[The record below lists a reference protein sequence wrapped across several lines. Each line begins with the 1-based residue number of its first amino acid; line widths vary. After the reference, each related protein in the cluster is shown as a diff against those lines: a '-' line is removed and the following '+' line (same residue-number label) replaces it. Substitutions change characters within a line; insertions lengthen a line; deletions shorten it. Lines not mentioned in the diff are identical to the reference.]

1 MPEGRALVMGAS
13 GFLGSHVVK
22 ALAAEG
28 RDLRIFVR
36 ASSDTSAIDH
46 LDLERTVGDV
56 CDAGTLRQAMRGCSA
71 IYYCAVDTRAW
82 LKDPA
87 PLRVTNVE
95 GLRNVLDAA
104 MDVGVERFVYTST
117 ILTLG
122 LNPSG
127 VATEEDAFN
136 WGDRATE
143 YVRVRVEA
151 EDLFF
156 GYCARGLPGVACNI
170 AMTYGAE
177 DRQPTPHGWMITLV
191 LRGLLP
197 AWDASFPCVG
207 IRDAADAMLLA
218 EKYGRLGER
227 YLIAE
232 RTLTLKEIWSIAVK
246 AAGTPWAARVGDGGD
261 GHEPAPLAD
270 RQGLRQQQGPEGAPL
285 EPAPGRRGHRR
296 GGPLVPQP
304 ETATRSPPQATPAAR
319 RLPMR
324 PGRER
329 PLFSDGFRSSSV
341 RQCRRHLADID
352 EDPGEMGHAGQACT
366 SSK

>member
-71 IYYCAVDTRAW
+71 IYYCVVDTRAW

-104 MDVGVERFVYTST
+104 MNVGVERFVYTST

-232 RTLTLKEIWSIAVK
+232 RTLTLKKIWSIAVK
-246 AAGTPWAARVGDGGD
+246 AAGTPRPVYSMPMWVMYAGCWLGEKGGWLLGLETEVTVTSLRLSRTVKDFDNSKARKELHWNPRPVEEAIGEAARWY
-261 GHEPAPLAD
+261 HSQKRRRALRPKPPLPRDAS
-270 RQGLRQQQGPEGAPL
+270 R
-285 EPAPGRRGHRR
+285 
-296 GGPLVPQP
+296 
-304 ETATRSPPQATPAAR
+304 
-319 RLPMR
+319 
-324 PGRER
+324 
-329 PLFSDGFRSSSV
+329 
-341 RQCRRHLADID
+341 
-352 EDPGEMGHAGQACT
+352 
-366 SSK
+366 